1 MQARNKLRFQGWYLQ
16 KMIRYIHWL
25 VVFRINQVCYRY
37 WKKTE
42 VD

>member
-25 VVFRINQVCYRY
+25 VVRINQVCYRY